1 MKIFY
6 NLKESVFKFDTGKI
20 EFYFSTELNLKKFR
34 ERIIENR
41 KKINE
46 SLSNRFSLE
55 IVNENL
61 SDIILYR
68 KIEKRGFL
76 IVNDRGEKIEWPNQI
91 KLNGEKLI
99 KKESRELQDYLMQR

>member
-99 KKESRELQDYLMQR
+99 KKELQESQGYSMQR